1 MKKIIYYLK
10 KLKKQNIVAI
20 KQSLEDEGAS
30 FEELRL
36 MRKITKKA
44 GLMQN
49 IKVGGCEAKTGIYFC
64 EKLGVDDH
72 CPNGRAKLHQESLYK
87 LSQNKNKVFM

>member
-10 KLKKQNIVAI
+10 KLKKQNIVAV

-30 FEELRL
+30 FEELTL

-44 GLMQN
+44 SLKHN
-49 IKVGGCEAKTGIYFC
+49 VKVGGCEAKTDIYFC
-64 EKLGVDDH
+64 
-72 CPNGRAKLHQESLYK
+72 
-87 LSQNKNKVFM
+87 